1 MVDSAVRVRDDEVKD
16 VIKPCRSGYILR
28 HEVLLEE
35 VEQVPGRGVGIPRE
49 GRGDGGGIP

>member
-1 MVDSAVRVRDDEVKD
+1 MLL
-16 VIKPCRSGYILR
+16 PCRSGYILR

-35 VEQVPGRGVGIPRE
+35 VEQVLGRGVGIPRE